1 MSDPFSSPASAT
13 GLDLKGLQG
22 ALLLIDVHSVES
34 GITTTFGP
42 TDAVRADVAVLD
54 GPLAGETYTDTLIFP
69 KVLQSQLRSMV
80 GGKVLGRLG
89 QGQAKPGQS
98 APWVLGDPTEAD
110 RQLGLQWLSR
120 TTMTAPAATQQQP
133 ATSGAGAPPWA
144 R

>member
-1 MSDPFSSPASAT
+1 MSDPFSGPASAT
-13 GLDLKGLQG
+13 GLDLKTLNG
-22 ALLLIDVHSVES
+22 ALLLFDVKEVAHD
-34 GITTTFGP
+34 ITTAFGP

-54 GPLAGETYTDTLIFP
+54 GSQAGETFNDTLVFP
-69 KVLQSQLRSMV
+69 KVLQSQLRPAL

-98 APWVLGDPTEAD
+98 APWVLSDPTDAD

-120 TTMTAPAATQQQP
+120 TTVAAPAPVASQP
-133 ATSGAGAPPWA
+133 AAATAGAPPWA